1 MLENDD
7 VYSDGEDDDNGDI
20 LNYITESESDE
31 GPGDAEEDAEEE
43 SENISS
49 LFVSTRSGRKTT
61 SWKSFL
67 YK

>member
-1 MLENDD
+1 MLENEA
-7 VYSDGEDDDNGDI
+7 VYSEDEDDDNDDDI
-20 LNYITESESDE
+20 LNYITESDE
-31 GPGDAEEDAEEE
+31 EPGDTIDVEEE
-43 SENISS
+43 SEDISA